1 MAKNKKCACCGE
13 YSLPAESV
21 FAICPVCGWE
31 DDEVQ
36 NENPSLQGGANEMSL
51 EEAKQ
56 AFRSGKPVK

>member
-13 YSLPAESV
+13 YSLSPDSIFE
-21 FAICPVCGWE
+21 ICPVCGWE

-36 NENPSLQGGANEMSL
+36 NDNPSLQGGANEMSL

-56 AFRSGKPVK
+56 AFHSGKPVK